1 MRVLIDTNVILDMI
15 FNRKG
20 CEAVIQVFE
29 KIEQEGKTP
38 YITASA
44 VTDLFY
50 IIRKETHNMEQTYQI
65 LENLFKVVSVLS
77 VTEYDIKDAFG
88 ARWRDFEDCV
98 QYTVARNNKV
108 NCIITNNKK
117 DYADSLLAVKTPLE
131 YLQSFY

>member
-1 MRVLIDTNVILDMI
+1 MRLLIDTNVILDMI

-20 CEAVIQVFE
+20 CETAISLFK
-29 KIEQEGKTP
+29 KIEQEGKTS

-50 IIRKETHNMEQTYQI
+50 IIRKETHDMEKTYQI
-65 LENLFKVVSVLS
+65 LVNLFKVVSILS

-98 QYTVARNNKV
+98 QYTVARNNKI

-117 DYADSLLAVKTPLE
+117 DYADSLLEVKTPQE
-131 YLQSFY
+131 YLQ